1 MIELEDLE
9 QCNVCQKVD
18 RPGDMVMEIRD
29 ILECSQET
37 IEQWEDKNRNIDL
50 YDWFCH
56 SCATKYIKEIEEQN
70 Q

>member
-50 YDWFCH
+50 YDWFC
-56 SCATKYIKEIEEQN
+56 SPCASKFIKEIEEQS